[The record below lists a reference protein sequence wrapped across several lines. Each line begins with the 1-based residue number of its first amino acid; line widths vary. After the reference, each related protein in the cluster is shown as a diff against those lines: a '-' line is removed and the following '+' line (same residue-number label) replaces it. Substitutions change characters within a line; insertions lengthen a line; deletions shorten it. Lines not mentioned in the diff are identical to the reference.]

1 MHAETIKFPL
11 SGLNSMKN
19 VVKWQTREPVF
30 KPGPREYVDV
40 LPQLNGEILQDYY
53 IRKTEGKVQQR

>member
-40 LPQLNGEILQDYY
+40 LP
-53 IRKTEGKVQQR
+53 